1 MTEERSHLRV
11 QGEPPARW
19 GAVRLLAPLID
30 AHRRPRGPYTFAAAL
45 LRHLAP
51 SALRQA
57 PELVAAHHIEILA
70 AAPELADL
78 LPAAPLTGGEDLT
91 DEERILVPAP
101 RRTLRLANGLAEF
114 VRDAVPPGRA
124 IAVCNAD
131 AADPTDTELLDVMIR
146 RIPPATLTIMV
157 YAGGPEPPPD
167 TRDTAELWHLV
178 DRCTREGFLHA
189 VAELGEQGMG
199 ATPPGGTSWWRFAQR
214 TATALGGLGRTDEA
228 RAIWDRVRLVSQD
241 PAMHAAAA
249 YGTAMLD
256 ARHPDPARR
265 DLTRARAWINEAI
278 AISTIL
284 PDPAERAFKLGFDRN
299 GLALIELRQGR
310 LDAAL
315 TLVESAIELAGEL
328 GERHRQHRMVLLA
341 NRAQLLAAFGRTKE
355 ALEDYGAAIALD
367 PAFPDQYLERGNL
380 LFKLGRH
387 EEAGADFEQAMRL
400 GPPLPEAHY
409 NRAELYAVREQTE
422 AALADL
428 GRVLDLDP
436 AYLDAYVNR
445 AGLLAGCERDEEAR
459 ADVEAGLR
467 LAPGNP
473 YLLTVLGQLE
483 TAAGHHAEAE
493 AALEQAMERAPG
505 LVAVWASRG
514 ALRYATGD
522 LEGAVDDLTHAIELH
537 PQPDLYTNRA
547 IALRALGRHAEA
559 EADDHRAAK
568 AADGSIGI

>member
-1 MTEERSHLRV
+1 M
-11 QGEPPARW
+11 
-19 GAVRLLAPLID
+19 D
-30 AHRRPRGPYTFAAAL
+30 AHRRPHGPYTFAAEL
-45 LRHLAP
+45 LGRLVPAV
-51 SALRQA
+51 LRRS
-57 PELVAAHHIEILA
+57 PELVAAHDIEILA
-70 AAPELADL
+70 AAPRLAGTVRPTRVTIDMEL
-78 LPAAPLTGGEDLT
+78 P

-101 RRTLRLANGLAEF
+101 RRTLRLANGIAEF
-114 VRDAVPPGRA
+114 VRDAVRPGRA
-124 IAVCNAD
+124 IAVCNTD
-131 AADPTDTELLDVMIR
+131 AADPTDTELLDVMTR
-146 RIPPATLTIMV
+146 RIPPATLTIML
-157 YAGGPEPPPD
+157 YSGGPEPPPD
-167 TRDTAELWHLV
+167 TRGADELWELV

-189 VAELGEQGMG
+189 VAELGERGM
-199 ATPPGGTSWWRFAQR
+199 ARTPPGEPSWWRFAQR

-228 RAIWDRVRLVSQD
+228 RAIWDLVRLSSQD

-328 GERHRQHRMVLLA
+328 GERHRPHRMVLLA
-341 NRAQLLAAFGRTKE
+341 NRAQLLAALGRTKE
-355 ALEDYGAAIALD
+355 ALEDYGAAIAID
-367 PAFPDQYLERGNL
+367 PGFPDQYLERGNL

-387 EEAGADFEQAMRL
+387 EEAEADFEQAMRA

-409 NRAELYAVREQTE
+409 NRAELCAVQGDVE

-428 GRVLDLDP
+428 GRVIELDP
-436 AYLDAYVNR
+436 GYLDAYINR

-459 ADVEAGLR
+459 ADVETGLR

-473 YLLTVLGQLE
+473 FLLTVLGQLE
-483 TAAGHHAEAE
+483 TAAGRYREAGT
-493 AALEQAMERAPG
+493 ALEQALERAPG
-505 LVAVWASRG
+505 LVAAWGSRG
-514 ALRYATGD
+514 VLRYATGD
-522 LEGAVDDLTHAIELH
+522 LEGAVDDLTHAIGLR
-537 PQPDLYTNRA
+537 PQSDLYANRA
-547 IALRALGRHAEA
+547 VALRALGRHAEA
-559 EADDHRAAK
+559 EADDHRAAGT
-568 AADGSIGI
+568 ADGSIGV